1 MAENA
6 HRILLVGHGLLDGP
20 EAPATARALS
30 EWAEPEQVAL
40 WPLPEPAFLQRM
52 SAASGRLG
60 LTQVAERLAEL
71 DDLEALFERL
81 VAERASGREVLGL
94 VVPTQLASSRS
105 GRAWLDRVRAI
116 AAGIAQLSL
125 PVWPL
130 APGDRIMIEPEAV
143 RTAS

>member
-6 HRILLVGHGLLDGP
+6 HRILLVGHGLLNGTDSP
-20 EAPATARALS
+20 TTARALS
-30 EWAEPEQVAL
+30 EWAEAERAAL
-40 WPLPEPAFLQRM
+40 WQLPEPAFLQRT
-52 SAASGRLG
+52 STTSGRLG

-71 DDLEALFERL
+71 DELEALFERI
-81 VAERASGREVLGL
+81 VAERANGREVLGL

-125 PVWPL
+125 AVWPL
-130 APGDRIMIEPEAV
+130 APGERIMIEPEVV